1 MKKIHVLKNHSKI
14 IKETIKVTPNKEET
28 SSFDCLELSNAPKNK
43 KYDIEFMFSANYECT
58 ITIYL
63 CATECR
69 NAPVTPL
76 L

>member
-1 MKKIHVLKNHSKI
+1 MKKVHVLKNHSKI
-14 IKETIKVTPNKEET
+14 VKETIKITPSPAET
-28 SSFDCLELSNAPKNK
+28 SSFDQTEQGI

-58 ITIYL
+58 ITVYL

-69 NAPVTPL
+69 NALTNPL